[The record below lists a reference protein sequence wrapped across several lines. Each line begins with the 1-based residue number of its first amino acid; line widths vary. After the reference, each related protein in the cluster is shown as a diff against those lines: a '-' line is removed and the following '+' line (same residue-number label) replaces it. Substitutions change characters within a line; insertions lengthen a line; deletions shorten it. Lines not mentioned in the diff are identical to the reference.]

1 MTTPLGCLVVVALLP
16 YVLSTLQGYLRVRQF
31 GTLDNKNPRQQ
42 SAKLEGIGAR
52 CAAAQ
57 ANAWEALGLFTAAV
71 AVQHLA
77 QADPGRAATLSMV
90 FVATRI
96 LHPVLYMAN
105 LDALR
110 SLIFLVGLG
119 CVIGLF
125 WISA

>member
-1 MTTPLGCLVVVALLP
+1 MTTPLRCLVVVALLP
-16 YVLSTLQGYLRVRQF
+16 YVLSTLQGYFRVRQL
-31 GTLDNKNPRQQ
+31 GTLDNKHPRQQ

-57 ANAWEALGLFTAAV
+57 ANAWEALALFTAAV

-77 QADPGRAATLSMV
+77 QADPGRAATLATL
-90 FVATRI
+90 FVGTRI
-96 LHPVLYMAN
+96 LHPIFYLAN
-105 LDALR
+105 LDILR

-125 WISA
+125 WISC

>member
-52 CAAAQ
+52 CAGAQ

-71 AVQHLA
+71 GVQHLA
-77 QADPGRAATLSMV
+77 GADPGRAATLSMV

-96 LHPVLYMAN
+96 LHPVLYLAN
-105 LDALR
+105 LDVLR